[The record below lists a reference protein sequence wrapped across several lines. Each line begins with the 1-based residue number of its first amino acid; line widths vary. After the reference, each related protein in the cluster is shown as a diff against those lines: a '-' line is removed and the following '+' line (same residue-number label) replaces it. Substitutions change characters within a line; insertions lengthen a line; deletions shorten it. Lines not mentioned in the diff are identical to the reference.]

1 MIAKSCPDAI
11 PLHHVFESSMRLT
24 PATSLVCVVDIQEKL
39 LVVMPAAE
47 QVVSRSMRLTTAAGL
62 LGVPTVLTEQYP
74 KGLGRTPQV
83 LADTLPQAIEKTSF
97 SCCGCH
103 SFEQAIPAATAAVIL
118 CGLETHVC
126 ITQTALDLLGAG
138 YGVFIAVDAVSSR
151 HSLDHDI
158 GLRRLEAAGAILT
171 TTEAILFEWC
181 RSADHAAFQA
191 IRKLVIE

>member
-1 MIAKSCPDAI
+1 
-11 PLHHVFESSMRLT
+11 MRLA
-24 PATSLVCVVDIQEKL
+24 PANSLLCVVDIQEKL
-39 LVVMPAAE
+39 LAVMPAAE
-47 QVVSRSMRLTTAAGL
+47 QVVSRSVRLATAAGL
-62 LGVPTVLTEQYP
+62 LGVPAVLTEQYP
-74 KGLGRTPQV
+74 KGLGRTSQA
-83 LADTLPQAIEKTSF
+83 LADTLPPAIEKTSF
-97 SCCGCH
+97 SCCGCAA
-103 SFEQAIPAATAAVIL
+103 FEQAIPAATAAVIL

-126 ITQTALDLLGAG
+126 ITQTALDLLAAG

-191 IRKLVIE
+191 IRKLVI